1 MPGGALTEIFRALD
15 DAEVRYLVVGGVA
28 VVLHGYPRF
37 TADLDLVVEL
47 TASNASAAIAAL
59 QTLGYR
65 PRAPVRAEDFADE
78 DVRASWREEKGLTVF
93 SLWSPSYPGT
103 EVDLFV
109 EEPFDFGEA
118 WSRRLDA
125 VLDDGTTVHVVGID
139 DLRSLKARV
148 GRPKDV
154 DDIAQLDA
162 IACATLN
169 DGEDGE

>member
-1 MPGGALTEIFRALD
+1 M
-15 DAEVRYLVVGGVA
+15 VVGGVA
-28 VVLHGYPRF
+28 VVLHGHPRF

-65 PRAPVRAEDFADE
+65 PRAPVRAEDFAVE
-78 DVRASWREEKGLTVF
+78 DIRASWRKDKGLTVF

-109 EEPFDFGEA
+109 EEPFDFEEA

-125 VLDDGTTVHVVGID
+125 LLEDATTVHVVGID
-139 DLRSLKARV
+139 DLRALKASV

-162 IACATLN
+162 IARAILKG
-169 DGEDGE
+169 DEDGE